1 MEVVSGVI
9 NKLTNSTALL
19 TNYSGIMDSLQGMI
33 STDFESDD
41 ISTLINMQLSKG
53 GSWDVK
59 TFAVTGEGASK
70 KTYSMPTQRAYV
82 CIPDES
88 SVEHAKQVIN
98 RFMNGD
104 KITDDDLQ

>member
-82 CIPDES
+82 CIPDEN

-104 KITDDDLQ
+104 KITDEDLQ